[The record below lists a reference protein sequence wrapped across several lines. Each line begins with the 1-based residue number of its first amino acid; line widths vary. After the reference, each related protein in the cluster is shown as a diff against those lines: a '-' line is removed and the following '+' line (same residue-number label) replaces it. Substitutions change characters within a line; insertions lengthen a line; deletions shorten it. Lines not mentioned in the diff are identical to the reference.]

1 MLRKKKSLK
10 TGENR
15 DANSTFCPISEV
27 HQSIR
32 FSHPRNEE
40 LMIQLLKRPGG
51 MAQRPRA
58 DLGFQTV
65 ELLKKKIMK
74 ISAFFGALK

>member
-1 MLRKKKSLK
+1 MGILCWISVLRKKIPENW
-10 TGENR
+10 ENR

-58 DLGFQTV
+58 DLGFQR
-65 ELLKKKIMK
+65 LNC
-74 ISAFFGALK
+74 